1 MGHTCPNAL
10 TLIPTQGNVEI
21 QVSER
26 NAIIEKDLNSN
37 VVIIIGKLLMTYL
50 PNDPSWLYTVL
61 KQYFLS
67 IPQI

>member
-1 MGHTCPNAL
+1 MGHPCPNAL

-37 VVIIIGKLLMTYL
+37 VVIIGKLLMTYL
-50 PNDPSWLYTVL
+50 PNDPS
-61 KQYFLS
+61 
-67 IPQI
+67 

>member
-1 MGHTCPNAL
+1 MCHTCPNAI

-26 NAIIEKDLNSN
+26 NATIEKDLNSS
-37 VVIIIGKLLMTYL
+37 VIIIGKLLMTYL
-50 PNDPSWLYTVL
+50 PNDPSRLYTVL

>member
-1 MGHTCPNAL
+1 MGHPCPNAL

-50 PNDPSWLYTVL
+50 PNDPS
-61 KQYFLS
+61 
-67 IPQI
+67 

>member
-21 QVSER
+21 QGSER
-26 NAIIEKDLNSN
+26 NAIIENDLNLN

-50 PNDPSWLYTVL
+50 PNDPS
-61 KQYFLS
+61 
-67 IPQI
+67 